1 MSDKPNDQNKPQYVY
16 PFDPT
21 GLPVWVW
28 GLLLGLLFLLFVI
41 GVYYASKGPGPGP
54 QISARQAQLTGG
66 VLKTPG
72 AV

>member
-1 MSDKPNDQNKPQYVY
+1 MSNIPDEKNNYVY

-21 GLPVWVW
+21 TGFPVWVW
-28 GLLLGLLFLLFVI
+28 GILLGLLFFLFVI

-54 QISARQAQLTGG
+54 QISARQMRVTGG
-66 VLKTPG
+66 ILKTPG